1 MPQARSRSGAQ
12 FVIDGVTSRAWQAS
26 TLTESCRCPPSPR
39 SWSPRC
45 PSLSPG
51 RCYSASVL
59 TWVPQASRA
68 LSPIQAG
75 GQNMPRLTGQQSAV
89 ALVEDAGSPDA
100 PSSPLG
106 GPCGFGGFAPPR
118 ASPDTLASGSSSA
131 QTWNA
136 LSTNYAKACYSRLPI
151 RVGSDGLMAHDIH
164 PRLFRHGGAGD
175 VDVAEK
181 VRRMWLRAPLGRSRC
196 PPTSAERVAIVML
209 ITPRPLG
216 DHPKLSGAYGYRG
229 HLRGRKHDA
238 RSHRTPRGSARLD
251 RVKPQALLIIE
262 Q

>member
-1 MPQARSRSGAQ
+1 MRSGVSPGDPEGDQGAAGCRPSIWGGLVPQARSRSGAQ

-175 VDVAEK
+175 VDVAEGTQD
-181 VRRMWLRAPLGRSRC
+181 VVTG
-196 PPTSAERVAIVML
+196 TIG
-209 ITPRPLG
+209 T
-216 DHPKLSGAYGYRG
+216 LSVST
-229 HLRGRKHDA
+229 HLC
-238 RSHRTPRGSARLD
+238 
-251 RVKPQALLIIE
+251 
-262 Q
+262 